1 MNGIRR
7 SLIRLAMLAAI
18 GSAVAVH
25 GAVAPAAPEPS
36 APPTTAAVDGDGATS
51 LAKLAWLAGCWE
63 RRSDTRVIEEQWM
76 TPRGGLMLGMAR
88 TVDGERTREYE
99 QTSIRIE
106 GAELVFTARPSGQVE
121 ASFRSTEIGA
131 RRVVFENLAHDFP
144 QRVIYA
150 LDDSGQLA
158 ARIEGLRQ
166 GRVVGVDFPYRRV
179 ACPGAPSG

>member
-1 MNGIRR
+1 
-7 SLIRLAMLAAI
+7 MLATI
-18 GSAVAVH
+18 GYA
-25 GAVAPAAPEPS
+25 GAVNGADAPAAS
-36 APPTTAAVDGDGATS
+36 AQAAPPTTAPVDGTGTTS
-51 LAKLAWLAGCWE
+51 LAQLAWLAGCWE
-63 RRSDTRVIEEQWM
+63 HRSDARVIEGM

-99 QTSIRIE
+99 QTSISAE
-106 GAELVFTARPSGQVE
+106 GAEWVFTARPSGQAE
-121 ASFRSTEIGA
+121 ASFRSKEIGA